1 MDVTTVEAA
10 RKLHLETQRIKANLA
25 AAETALQEARTVAA
39 MPKPNVQKIGPAEL
53 ETARLSDLAG
63 QTEGKVAELE
73 ATKAGEAKALA
84 DWKTAN
90 AAAVA
95 EVARQEAAV
104 QFHTAALKEARRLEL
119 IAMSEEARQLQEE
132 AEAAYVAAFEA
143 VQAAGAEL
151 AALKMIAAG
160 SWMQKLREGSPMA
173 ELSPLELKVGS
184 VEVPALGAL
193 DAYGRPMQQGAHSKD
208 QVHVDAD
215 VMRRAASRRA
225 EEIMNAMKGR
235 TK

>member
-1 MDVTTVEAA
+1 MEVTTVDAA

-53 ETARLSDLAG
+53 ETARLSDLAS

-73 ATKAGEAKALA
+73 ATKAGEAMALA

-119 IAMSEEARQLQEE
+119 IAMSEEARRLQED
-132 AEAAYVAAFEA
+132 ASAAYVQAFEML
-143 VQAAGAEL
+143 QAAAAEL
-151 AALKMIAAG
+151 EALRAVARG
-160 SWMQKLREGSPMA
+160 AYRGKLNDENGMA
-173 ELSPLELKVGS
+173 DLGAIDINGGTFD
-184 VEVPALGAL
+184 VPALGVL
-193 DAYGRPMQQGAHSKD
+193 NSYGRKAERGDTVKGNAVVHKD
-208 QVHVDAD
+208 ELLK
-215 VMRRAASRRA
+215 AASRRA